1 MIDALWIT
9 LIGMGLV
16 FAAILFL
23 WGMMALL
30 VRLTAEPQEAEV
42 SAPEPEAEGMV
53 EQPVLTDRKR
63 RVAVAAVAFALSM
76 RKPVQPARESEPG
89 SLSAWQSVNRAS
101 RLSQRI
107 NSPRKKGIL

>member
-1 MIDALWIT
+1 MLDALWIT

-30 VRLTAEPQEAEV
+30 VRLTAEPQEAEA
-42 SAPEPEAEGMV
+42 SAPEPEAEIIA
-53 EQPVLTDRKR
+53 EPSVLADRKR
-63 RVAVAAVAFALSM
+63 RAAVVAVAFALSM
-76 RKPVQPARESEPG
+76 RKPVQPVREPQPG

-107 NSPRKKGIL
+107 NSPRKKGIQ